1 MNLLNNPTRF
11 LFFTGKGGVGKTSL
25 SCAIAIALADKG
37 KNVMLVCT
45 DPASNLDEVLG
56 CRIGA
61 SPVAIPGVD
70 SLEAININ
78 PEEAAKSYR
87 DKVIGPYRGKLPES
101 ALASM
106 EEQLSGAC
114 TVEIAA
120 FDEFASL
127 LGDEQALGRYDFVV
141 FDTAP
146 TGHTLRLLQLPSAWD
161 GFIDA
166 NTTGT
171 SCLGPLAGLTKQH
184 QLYKNTIDTLTNG
197 EKTTVILVCRPDKES
212 LKEAARTSLELDTLG
227 MSRQQL
233 IINALFTAQSDDQI
247 ALSWQEKSRLAL
259 TDLPEKLA
267 TMPTTEVPLL
277 PFSPLGSEKLRM
289 LWQAILGNSIPTKQ
303 KRTNKIA
310 ALPLP
315 VAALFEDISNTRNG
329 VIMTM
334 GKGGVGKTSIA
345 TALAVHLASNGSKV
359 LLATTDPA
367 AHLDFSLMEQIENLV
382 IERIDPKKETRRY
395 SAKVMEQAGAT
406 LDEQGKK
413 LLEEDLRSPCTEEIA
428 VFQAFAALIDQ
439 GKDQFVV
446 LDTAPTGHTLLLLD
460 AARAYHREVER
471 TTQELPEAVQS
482 LLPRMR
488 DPDHTRVLVLTLPEL
503 TPITEALLL
512 EKDLLRAGITPY
524 SWVINQCLA
533 PLKISDPLLL
543 AKQQE
548 EIPHIERLLRTHN
561 DRVFISP
568 WKMS

>member
-25 SCAIAIALADKG
+25 SCSTAIALADQG
-37 KNVMLVCT
+37 KSVMLVCT

-61 SPVAIPGVD
+61 SPVAIPGVN

-78 PEEAAKSYR
+78 PEEAAKRYR
-87 DKVIGPYRGKLPES
+87 NKVIEPYRGKLPES

-120 FDEFASL
+120 FDEFANL
-127 LGDEQALGRYDFVV
+127 LGDEQSLDHYDFVV

-161 GFIDA
+161 GFIDT
-166 NTTGT
+166 NTTGS

-184 QLYKNTIDTLTNG
+184 QLYKNSIDTLTNG

-212 LKEAARTSLELDTLG
+212 LKEAARTSLELDALG

-247 ALSWQEKSRLAL
+247 ALSWQEKARLAL

-277 PFSPLGSEKLRM
+277 PFSPLGSDKLRL
-289 LWQAILGNSIPTKQ
+289 LWQAILGNSIPTKPE
-303 KRTNKIA
+303 RTNKIA
-310 ALPLP
+310 VLPLP
-315 VAALFEDISNTRNG
+315 VAALFEDISNTRKG
-329 VIMTM
+329 AILTM

-367 AHLDFSLMEQIENLV
+367 AHLDFSLMKQMENLV
-382 IERIDPKKETRRY
+382 VERIDPKEETRRY

-488 DPDHTRVLVLTLPEL
+488 DPHHTRVLVLTLPEL

-524 SWVINQCLA
+524 GWIINQCLTS
-533 PLKISDPLLL
+533 LKISDPLLL

-548 EIPHIERLLRTHN
+548 EIPYIERLLRTHDN
-561 DRVFISP
+561 RVFISP
-568 WKMS
+568 WKVR

>member
-25 SCAIAIALADKG
+25 SCSTAIALADQG

-61 SPVAIPGVD
+61 SPVAIPGVK

-78 PEEAAKSYR
+78 PEEAAKRYR
-87 DKVIGPYRGKLPES
+87 NKVIEPYRGKLPES

-120 FDEFASL
+120 FDEFANL
-127 LGDEQALGRYDFVV
+127 LGDEQSLDRYDFVV

-161 GFIDA
+161 GFIDT
-166 NTTGT
+166 NTTGS

-184 QLYKNTIDTLTNG
+184 QLYKNSISTLTNG

-212 LKEAARTSLELDTLG
+212 LKEAARTSLELDALG
-227 MSRQQL
+227 MSHQQC
-233 IINALFTAQSDDQI
+233 IINALFTAQSDDPI
-247 ALSWQEKSRLAL
+247 ALNWQERSRLAL
-259 TDLPEKLA
+259 ADLPEKLA

-277 PFSPLGSEKLRM
+277 PFSPLGSDRLRM
-289 LWQAILGNSIPTKQ
+289 LWQAILGNSIPIKPE
-303 KRTNKIA
+303 RTNKIDV
-310 ALPLP
+310 LPLP
-315 VAALFEDISNTRNG
+315 VAALFEDISNNRKG
-329 VIMTM
+329 VILTM

-345 TALAVHLASNGSKV
+345 TALAVHLAHNNSKV

-367 AHLDFSLMEQIENLV
+367 AHLDFTLMKQMENLV
-382 IERIDPKKETRRY
+382 VERIDPKEETRRY
-395 SAKVMEQAGAT
+395 AAKVLEQAGAT

-503 TPITEALLL
+503 TPITEAMLL

-524 SWVINQCLA
+524 GWIINQCLTS
-533 PLKISDPLLL
+533 LKISDPLLL

-548 EIPHIERLLRTHN
+548 EIPHIERLLRTHDN
-561 DRVFISP
+561 RVFISP
-568 WKMS
+568 WKVN

>member
-25 SCAIAIALADKG
+25 SCAVAIALADEG

-61 SPVAIPGVD
+61 SPVTIPSVD
-70 SLEAININ
+70 LLKAININ
-78 PEEAAKSYR
+78 PEEAAQSYR
-87 DKVIGPYRGKLPES
+87 DKVIEPYRGKLPES

-114 TVEIAA
+114 TMEIAA
-120 FDEFASL
+120 FDEFAGL
-127 LGDEQALGRYDFVV
+127 LGDEQSLNRYDFVV

-161 GFIDA
+161 GFIDT

-184 QLYKNTIDTLTNG
+184 QLYKNSIETLTNC
-197 EKTTVILVCRPDKES
+197 EKTTVILVVRPDKES
-212 LKEAARTSLELDTLG
+212 LKEAARTSLELEALG
-227 MSRQQL
+227 MSQQQL
-233 IINALFTAQSDDQI
+233 VINGLFTTQSDDQI
-247 ALSWQEKSRLAL
+247 ALRWQEKGLRALA
-259 TDLPEKLA
+259 DLPEKLA
-267 TMPTTEVPLL
+267 TLPTTEVPLL

-289 LWQAILGNSIPTKQ
+289 LWQTILGNSIPTTLE
-303 KRTNKIA
+303 RANELA

-315 VAALFEDISNTRNG
+315 ITALFEDIANSKNG

-345 TALAVHLASNGSKV
+345 TALAVYLAQNGSEV

-367 AHLDFSLMEQIENLV
+367 AHLDFSLMTQMENLV
-382 IERIDPKKETRRY
+382 VERIDPTEETRRY

-406 LDEQGKK
+406 LDKQGKK
-413 LLEEDLRSPCTEEIA
+413 LLEEDLRSPCTEEVA
-428 VFQAFAALIDQ
+428 VFQAFAALVDQ
-439 GKDQFVV
+439 GKDKFIV

-524 SWVINQCLA
+524 GWIINQCLT

-548 EIPHIERLLRTHN
+548 ETPHIERLMRTHN
-561 DRVFISP
+561 NRVFISP
-568 WKMS
+568 WQVS

>member
-37 KNVMLVCT
+37 KDVMLVCT

-56 CRIGA
+56 CRIGT
-61 SPVAIPGVD
+61 SPVAIPGVN

-78 PEEAAKSYR
+78 PEEAAKRYR
-87 DKVIGPYRGKLPES
+87 DKVIEPYRDKLPES

-114 TVEIAA
+114 TMEIAA

-127 LGDEQALGRYDFVV
+127 LGDEQSLDRYDFVV

-161 GFIDA
+161 GFIDT
-166 NTTGT
+166 NTTGS

-184 QLYKNTIDTLTNG
+184 QLYKNSIDTLTNG
-197 EKTTVILVCRPDKES
+197 EKTTVILVCRPDKGS
-212 LKEAARTSLELDTLG
+212 LKEAARTSLELEALG
-227 MSRQQL
+227 MSHQQL
-233 IINALFTAQSDDQI
+233 AINGMFSAQSDDQV
-247 ALSWQEKSRLAL
+247 ALKWQEKARLAL
-259 TDLPEKLA
+259 ADLPKKLT
-267 TMPTTEVPLL
+267 TMPTMEVPLL

-289 LWQAILGNSIPTKQ
+289 LWQTILGKSIPTKQ
-303 KRTNKIA
+303 KRKNKIA

-315 VAALFEDISNTRNG
+315 VAALFEDISNARHG

-367 AHLDFSLMEQIENLV
+367 AHLDFSLMKRIENLV
-382 IERIDPKKETRRY
+382 VERIDPKEETRRY

-460 AARAYHREVER
+460 AAKAYHREVER
-471 TTQELPEAVQS
+471 TSQELPEAVQS

-524 SWVINQCLA
+524 GWIINQCLT
-533 PLKISDPLLL
+533 PLKICDPLLL

-548 EIPHIERLLRTHN
+548 EIPHIERLLRTHDN
-561 DRVFISP
+561 RIFVSP
-568 WKMS
+568 WKVN

>member
-37 KNVMLVCT
+37 KDVMLVCT

-56 CRIGA
+56 CRIGT
-61 SPVAIPGVD
+61 SPVAIPGVNL
-70 SLEAININ
+70 LEAININ
-78 PEEAAKSYR
+78 PEEAAKRYR
-87 DKVIGPYRGKLPES
+87 DKVIEPYRDKLPES

-114 TVEIAA
+114 TMEIAA

-127 LGDEQALGRYDFVV
+127 LGDEQSLDRYDFVV

-161 GFIDA
+161 GFIDT
-166 NTTGT
+166 NTTGS

-184 QLYKNTIDTLTNG
+184 QLYKNSIDTLTNG
-197 EKTTVILVCRPDKES
+197 EKTTVILVCRPDKGS
-212 LKEAARTSLELDTLG
+212 LKEAARTSLELEALG
-227 MSRQQL
+227 MSHQQL
-233 IINALFTAQSDDQI
+233 AINGMFSAQSDDQI
-247 ALSWQEKSRLAL
+247 ALKWQEKARLAL
-259 TDLPEKLA
+259 ADLPKKLT
-267 TMPTTEVPLL
+267 TMPTMEVPLL

-289 LWQAILGNSIPTKQ
+289 LWQTILGKSIPTKQ
-303 KRTNKIA
+303 KRKNKIA

-315 VAALFEDISNTRNG
+315 VAALFEDISNARHG

-367 AHLDFSLMEQIENLV
+367 AHLDFSLMKRIENLV
-382 IERIDPKKETRRY
+382 VERIDPKEETRRY

-460 AARAYHREVER
+460 AAKAYHREVER
-471 TTQELPEAVQS
+471 TSQELPEAVQS

-524 SWVINQCLA
+524 GWIINQCLT
-533 PLKISDPLLL
+533 PLKICDPLLL

-548 EIPHIERLLRTHN
+548 EIPHIERLLRTHDN
-561 DRVFISP
+561 RIFVSP
-568 WKMS
+568 WKVN

>member
-25 SCAIAIALADKG
+25 SCSAAIALADKG

-61 SPVAIPGVD
+61 SPVVIPGVE

-78 PEEAAKSYR
+78 PEEAAQSYR
-87 DKVIGPYRGKLPES
+87 DRVIEPYRGKLPES

-114 TVEIAA
+114 TMEIAA

-127 LGDEQALGRYDFVV
+127 LGDEQSLDRFDFVV

-161 GFIDA
+161 GFIDI

-184 QLYKNTIDTLTNG
+184 QLYKNSIDTLTNDK
-197 EKTTVILVCRPDKES
+197 KTTVILVCRPDKES
-212 LKEAARTSLELDTLG
+212 LKEAARTSLELEAIG
-227 MSRQQL
+227 MSHQQL
-233 IINALFTAQSDDQI
+233 VINGLFTAQSDDQV
-247 ALSWQEKSRLAL
+247 ALRWQEEARLAL
-259 TDLPEKLA
+259 ANLPEKLA

-289 LWQAILGNSIPTKQ
+289 LWQTVLGNSIPIEPECA
-303 KRTNKIA
+303 NEFS

-315 VAALFEDISNTRNG
+315 ITALFEDIASNRNG
-329 VIMTM
+329 VIMIM

-345 TALAVHLASNGSKV
+345 TALAVHLASNGGKV

-367 AHLDFSLMEQIENLV
+367 AHLDFSLMGQIENLV
-382 IERIDPKKETRRY
+382 IERIDPKEETRRY
-395 SAKVMEQAGAT
+395 SVKVMEQAGAT

-428 VFQAFAALIDQ
+428 VFQAFAAMIDQ

-460 AARAYHREVER
+460 AARAYHREIER

-524 SWVINQCLA
+524 GWIINQCLA

-548 EIPHIERLLRTHN
+548 EIPHIKSLMKTHN
-561 DRVFISP
+561 DRVFVSP
-568 WKMS
+568 WQVS

>member
-1 MNLLNNPTRF
+1 MNLLNNLTRF

-25 SCAIAIALADKG
+25 SCAVAIALADEG

-61 SPVAIPGVD
+61 SPVTIPSVD
-70 SLEAININ
+70 LLKAININ
-78 PEEAAKSYR
+78 PEEAAQSYR
-87 DKVIGPYRGKLPES
+87 DKVIEPYRGKLPES

-114 TVEIAA
+114 TMEIAA
-120 FDEFASL
+120 FDEFAGL
-127 LGDEQALGRYDFVV
+127 LGDEQSLNRYDFVV

-161 GFIDA
+161 GFIDM

-184 QLYKNTIDTLTNG
+184 QLYKNSIETLTNG
-197 EKTTVILVCRPDKES
+197 EKTTVILVVRPDKES
-212 LKEAARTSLELDTLG
+212 LKEAARTSLELEALG
-227 MSRQQL
+227 MSHQQL
-233 IINALFTAQSDDQI
+233 VINGLFTTQSDDQI
-247 ALSWQEKSRLAL
+247 ALRWQEKGLRALA
-259 TDLPEKLA
+259 DLPEKLA
-267 TMPTTEVPLL
+267 TLPTTEVPLL

-289 LWQAILGNSIPTKQ
+289 LWQTILGNSIPTTLE
-303 KRTNKIA
+303 RANELA

-315 VAALFEDISNTRNG
+315 ITALFEDIANSKNG

-345 TALAVHLASNGSKV
+345 TALAVYLAHNGSEV

-367 AHLDFSLMEQIENLV
+367 AHLDFSLMTQMENLV
-382 IERIDPKKETRRY
+382 VERIDPTEETRRY

-406 LDEQGKK
+406 LDKQGKK
-413 LLEEDLRSPCTEEIA
+413 LLEEDLRSPCTEEVA
-428 VFQAFAALIDQ
+428 VFQAFAALVDQ
-439 GKDQFVV
+439 GKDKFIV

-460 AARAYHREVER
+460 TARAYHREVER

-524 SWVINQCLA
+524 GWIINQCLT
-533 PLKISDPLLL
+533 PRKISDPLLL

-548 EIPHIERLLRTHN
+548 ETPHIERLMRTHN
-561 DRVFISP
+561 NRVFISP
-568 WKMS
+568 WQVN